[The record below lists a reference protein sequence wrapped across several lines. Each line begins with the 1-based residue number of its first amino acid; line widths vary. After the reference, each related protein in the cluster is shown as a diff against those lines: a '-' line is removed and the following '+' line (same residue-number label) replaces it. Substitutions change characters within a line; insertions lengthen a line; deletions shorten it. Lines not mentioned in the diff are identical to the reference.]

1 MYGVQTGYEKI
12 YPRKH
17 TAKVRSSPRHVFQTV
32 QPPQRSQGREGDI
45 VKAWEQLYKT
55 KQWHRFAQFDKK
67 GGFNRPYILFKA
79 KNITDHET
87 RRMKWSKCRPIA
99 PQTKH
104 PMKRLFHLTGR
115 AWAYITSHLVSDN
128 FVINHGGQVTK
139 FMQEAEAALRNK
151 GQIACVVKDIE
162 GCFPNMDKDFI
173 RLALRSELHKI
184 EMAHGYDAMTVPRR
198 KETACT
204 FKVTKRARDVRI
216 PFEDLIDIMEFALDN
231 TILRDFEG
239 QLWRQAKGI
248 PMGDPHSP
256 GMTIGTCAWME
267 HEWLQSINGDSQS
280 NFKARRYMDDLLVF
294 YARNDSWDEARFLQD
309 IGGHCYLPPLKLED
323 GTAGTFLETSFEI
336 TGNTIRHW
344 LKNENVTGEPPKI
357 WRYSHFDSHGQFS
370 QKKATL
376 MACLTKV
383 QKMASD
389 DPALRKSAMQK
400 VAEFA
405 RLRYPRKM
413 LWTACT
419 TMGVS
424 TRCPAWFRAREQIP
438 YA

>member
-1 MYGVQTGYEKI
+1 MTCSL
-12 YPRKH
+12 KH
-17 TAKVRSSPRHVFQTV
+17 
-32 QPPQRSQGREGDI
+32 
-45 VKAWEQLYKT
+45 Y
-55 KQWHRFAQFDKK
+55 
-67 GGFNRPYILFKA
+67 
-79 KNITDHET
+79 
-87 RRMKWSKCRPIA
+87 
-99 PQTKH
+99 
-104 PMKRLFHLTGR
+104 
-115 AWAYITSHLVSDN
+115 TS
-128 FVINHGGQVTK
+128 
-139 FMQEAEAALRNK
+139 RN
-151 GQIACVVKDIE
+151 
-162 GCFPNMDKDFI
+162 
-173 RLALRSELHKI
+173 
-184 EMAHGYDAMTVPRR
+184 YTY
-198 KETACT
+198 
-204 FKVTKRARDVRI
+204 I
-216 PFEDLIDIMEFALDN
+216 PFEELIDIMEFALDN